1 MALRNYTILL
11 LSLALIYSGC
21 TSVQHISKTDVR
33 YEVMN
38 SSTVSSQDEEVAAL
52 IAPYKVEV
60 DKEMNEVLGNV
71 PFDLT
76 KRKPE
81 STLGNWYCDAM
92 LDIAAKKGFNADF
105 SISNYGGLRISQIT
119 AGPVTMGEIFELCPF
134 DNLLV
139 IMEMKGDIVDSLLQQ
154 TAETEG
160 WPVSKGIKMVIR
172 DKKMVE
178 CTIQGAPLSMTKTYK
193 VAMPDYV
200 ANGGDGLKVLITQK
214 RIQTAILVRD
224 MLIEYARDA
233 TAGGKEITSAIDGRI
248 VIQH

>member
-11 LSLALIYSGC
+11 ISLVLISSGC
-21 TSVQHISKTDVR
+21 SSVQHISKTDVR
-33 YEVMN
+33 YELLN
-38 SSTVSSQDEEVAAL
+38 SNAVTAPDEEITAL
-52 IAPYKVEV
+52 IAPYKEEV

-71 PFDLT
+71 PVDLT

-81 STLGNWYCDAM
+81 STLGNWYSDAM
-92 LDIAAKKGFNADF
+92 LDIAAKKGYSADF
-105 SISNYGGLRISQIT
+105 SISNYGGLRIPQVT
-119 AGPVTMGEIFELCPF
+119 AGPLTMGELFELCPF

-139 IMEMKGDIVDSLLQQ
+139 IVEMKGDIVDSLLQQ

-160 WPVSKGIKMVIR
+160 WPVSKGIKMVIK
-172 DKKMVE
+172 DKKMVQ
-178 CTIQGAPLSMTKTYK
+178 CTIQGVPLSYTATYK

-214 RIQTAILVRD
+214 RVQTALLVRD

-233 TAGGKEITSAIDGRI
+233 TASGKEITSSIDGRI
-248 VIQH
+248 VVQQ